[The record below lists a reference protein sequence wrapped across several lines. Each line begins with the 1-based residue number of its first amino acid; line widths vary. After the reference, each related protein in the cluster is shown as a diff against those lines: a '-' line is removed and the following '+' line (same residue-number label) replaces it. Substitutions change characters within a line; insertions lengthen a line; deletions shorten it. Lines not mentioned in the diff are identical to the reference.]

1 MEEIL
6 FNTFWAFSSSLLH
19 AIISPITCPF
29 SNYLKMLY
37 IFPHISKYFAL
48 FSSFSEKLANMP
60 LLSRIGPDIK
70 IEYNKAEVF
79 WVAIK
84 FFQKQQIFESNAFF

>member
-1 MEEIL
+1 
-6 FNTFWAFSSSLLH
+6 
-19 AIISPITCPF
+19 
-29 SNYLKMLY
+29 
-37 IFPHISKYFAL
+37 
-48 FSSFSEKLANMP
+48 MP

-79 WVAIK
+79 WVAIN